1 MKTEAILLEEKLMPV
16 LNRIDSKLNE
26 DKDNKL
32 RDKDYLYGQPIATE
46 IRYFWIV
53 ERCMIKNEINN
64 IIFKC

>member
-32 RDKDYLYGQPIATE
+32 RDKDYLYGQSIATE